1 MKQHIASDIILQ
13 SHPMV
18 DELRSTSANGAKGR
32 LLIKQENQYHF
43 QNHLCEIGLMEHMI
57 QCAAAKVKHKA
68 ETKGKADTT
77 AVVSEITRFSLN
89 FLPKTNETIEST
101 VKIISMQGGKAN
113 AVAAVHVEGEIAA
126 ICRIRITLREQ

>member
-32 LLIKQENQYHF
+32 LLVKQENQYHF

-57 QCAAAKVKHKA
+57 QCATAKVRHKA
-68 ETKGKADTT
+68 AMKGKTDVSA
-77 AVVSEITRFSLN
+77 AVSEITRFSLN

-101 VKIISMQGGKAN
+101 VKVISMQGGKAN

>member
-1 MKQHIASDIILQ
+1 MKQRIDSDIILQ

-18 DELRSTSANGAKGR
+18 DQLLSTSANGAKGR
-32 LLIKQENQYHF
+32 LLVKQENQYHF

-68 ETKGKADTT
+68 AMKGKADSS
-77 AVVSEITRFSLN
+77 VMVSEITRFSLN

-101 VKIISMQGGKAN
+101 VKVISMQGGKAN

-126 ICRIRITLREQ
+126 ICRIKITLREQ

>member
-1 MKQHIASDIILQ
+1 MKQHIANDIILQ

-18 DELRSTSANGAKGR
+18 DELLSTSANGARGR
-32 LLIKQENQYHF
+32 LHIKQDNQYHF

-68 ETKGKADTT
+68 AMKGKADTA
-77 AVVSEITRFSLN
+77 AVVSEVSRFSLN

-101 VKIISMQGGKAN
+101 VKVISMQGGKAN
-113 AVAAVHVEGEIAA
+113 TVAAVHVEGEIAA
-126 ICRIRITLREQ
+126 ICRIKITLREQ